1 MERNG
6 NITAAVVDIH
16 TASVSSSKT
25 NKQISSETTRNTFL
39 WRSIAYFHHKKN
51 LRFPKLNQLRDINI
65 ASENMMKGNSVR
77 WYTQEILSLGT
88 YVIW

>member
-16 TASVSSSKT
+16 TTSVTCSSKT
-25 NKQISSETTRNTFL
+25 NRFL
-39 WRSIAYFHHKKN
+39 VEPQATLSFEGLLHFSIPKN
-51 LRFPKLNQLRDINI
+51 LRFLKLNQLRDINI

-77 WYTQEILSLGT
+77 
-88 YVIW
+88 